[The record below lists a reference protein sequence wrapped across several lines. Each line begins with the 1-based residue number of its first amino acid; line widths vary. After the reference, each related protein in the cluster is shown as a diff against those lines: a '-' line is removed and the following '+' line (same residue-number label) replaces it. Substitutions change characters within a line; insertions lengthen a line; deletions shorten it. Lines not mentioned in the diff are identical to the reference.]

1 MSKKFLCM
9 DVGGTNTRVGVVN
22 EQLEVLGSAIERTAE
37 LAAKGIGVGLCDLV
51 LRWVAL
57 AEAEGN
63 AIDGV
68 VIGVPATVD
77 ATCRIVLQAP
87 NVEGLTGL
95 PLADQIEQ
103 ATGIPTTVEKDVNL
117 LILSDMHSLNINPE
131 AAVCG
136 IYFGTGIGNAL
147 YLGGKVWHGSHG
159 SAGELGHVPALGRTE
174 VCGCGNPG
182 CLECFGGG
190 HHLAHVV
197 QESYPGT
204 AIGRAFA
211 ELADVPEVV
220 EVLEAM
226 AIAVAAEANIIDP
239 DEVIIGGGLPLME
252 GFDRDA
258 FAQRVY
264 THLRKPYPAETLKL
278 RYSQQGQLSGLI
290 GGAIRLSRQA

>member
-1 MSKKFLCM
+1 MGKKFLCM
-9 DVGGTNTRVGVVN
+9 DVGGTNTRVGVVSD
-22 EQLEVLGSAIERTAE
+22 ELEVLGSAIERTPE

-68 VIGVPATVD
+68 IVGVPATVD
-77 ATCRIVLQAP
+77 ASCRVVLQAP
-87 NVEGLTGL
+87 NVDGLTGL
-95 PLADQIEQ
+95 PLADLIEQ

-117 LILSDMHSLNINPE
+117 LILSDMHALGIDAS
-131 AAVCG
+131 ATVCG
-136 IYFGTGIGNAL
+136 VYFGTGIGNAL
-147 YLGGKVWHGSHG
+147 YLGGRVWHGAHG

-174 VCGCGNPG
+174 TCGCGNPG

-190 HHLAHVV
+190 HHLASVV
-197 QESYPGT
+197 KNNYPDT
-204 AIGRAFA
+204 PIGRAFA
-211 ELADVPEVV
+211 ELSDAPEVI

-252 GFDRDA
+252 GFDREA
-258 FAQRVY
+258 FGRRVY
-264 THLRKPYPAETLKL
+264 TRSA
-278 RYSQQGQLSGLI
+278 GLS
-290 GGAIRLSRQA
+290 AVPSV

>member
-22 EQLEVLGSAIERTAE
+22 EELEVLGSAIERTPE

-51 LRWVAL
+51 LRWVEL
-57 AEAEGN
+57 AKAEGN

-77 ATCRIVLQAP
+77 ASCRVVLQAP

-117 LILSDMHSLNINPE
+117 LILSDIHSLGIDPRSS
-131 AAVCG
+131 VCG
-136 IYFGTGIGNAL
+136 VYFGTGIGNAL
-147 YLGGKVWHGSHG
+147 YLDGKVWHGAHG
-159 SAGELGHVPALGRTE
+159 SAGELGHVPVLGRTE
-174 VCGCGNPG
+174 TCGCGNPG

-190 HHLAHVV
+190 HHLASVV
-197 QESYPGT
+197 QNNYPDV

-211 ELADVPEVV
+211 ELADAPEVI

-239 DEVIIGGGLPLME
+239 DEMIIGGGLPLME

-258 FAQRVY
+258 FAKRVY
-264 THLRKPYPAETLKL
+264 THLRKPYPAETLEL

-290 GGAIRLSRQA
+290 GGAIRLSR

>member
-1 MSKKFLCM
+1 MSKNFLCM
-9 DVGGTNTRVGVVN
+9 DVGGTNTRVGVVS
-22 EQLEVLGSAIERTAE
+22 EELKVLGSAIERTPE

-77 ATCRIVLQAP
+77 ASCRVVLQAP
-87 NVEGLTGL
+87 NVDGLTGL
-95 PLADQIEQ
+95 PLADLVEQ
-103 ATGIPTTVEKDVNL
+103 TCGIPTTVEKDVNL
-117 LILSDMHSLNINPE
+117 LILSDIHSLGIDP
-131 AAVCG
+131 ASAVCG
-136 IYFGTGIGNAL
+136 VYFGTGIGNAL
-147 YLGGKVWHGSHG
+147 YLGGQVWHGAHG

-174 VCGCGNPG
+174 TCGCGNPG

-190 HHLAHVV
+190 HHLASVV
-197 QESYPGT
+197 TNHYPET
-204 AIGRAFA
+204 PIGRAFA
-211 ELADVPEVV
+211 ELADTPEVI

-252 GFDRDA
+252 GFDREA
-258 FAQRVY
+258 FAKRVY
-264 THLRKPYPAETLKL
+264 THLRKPYPAETLEL

-290 GGAIRLSRQA
+290 CGAIRLSR

>member
-1 MSKKFLCM
+1 MGKKFLCM
-9 DVGGTNTRVGVVN
+9 DVGGTNTRVGVVSD
-22 EQLEVLGSAIERTAE
+22 ELEVLGSAIERTPE

-68 VIGVPATVD
+68 IVGVPATVD
-77 ATCRIVLQAP
+77 ASCRVVLQAP
-87 NVEGLTGL
+87 NVDGLTGL
-95 PLADQIEQ
+95 PLADLIEQ

-117 LILSDMHSLNINPE
+117 LILSDMHALGIDAS
-131 AAVCG
+131 ATVCG
-136 IYFGTGIGNAL
+136 VYFGTGIGNAL
-147 YLGGKVWHGSHG
+147 YLGGRVWHGAHG

-174 VCGCGNPG
+174 TCGCGNPG

-190 HHLAHVV
+190 HHLPSVV
-197 QESYPGT
+197 KNNYPDT
-204 AIGRAFA
+204 PIGRAFA
-211 ELADVPEVV
+211 ELSDAPEVI

-252 GFDRDA
+252 GFDREA
-258 FAQRVY
+258 FGRRVY
-264 THLRKPYPAETLKL
+264 THLRKPYPAETLEL
-278 RYSQQGQLSGLI
+278 RYSKQGQLSGLI
-290 GGAIRLSRQA
+290 GGAIRLRG

>member
-1 MSKKFLCM
+1 MSMTFLCM

-22 EQLEVLGSAIERTAE
+22 EQLEVLGSAIERTPE

-57 AEAEGN
+57 AEAEGDT
-63 AIDGV
+63 IDGV
-68 VIGVPATVD
+68 IIGVPATVD
-77 ATCRIVLQAP
+77 TTCRVVLQAP
-87 NVEGLTGL
+87 NVDGLTGL
-95 PLADQIEQ
+95 PLADLIEQ

-117 LILSDMHSLNINPE
+117 LILSDIHSLGIEPS
-131 AAVCG
+131 ASVCG
-136 IYFGTGIGNAL
+136 VYFGTGIGNAL
-147 YLGGKVWHGSHG
+147 YLGGQVWHGAHG
-159 SAGELGHVPALGRTE
+159 SAGELGHIPALGRIET
-174 VCGCGNPG
+174 CGCGNPG

-190 HHLAHVV
+190 HHLASVV
-197 QESYPGT
+197 QEHYPET
-204 AIGRAFA
+204 PVSRAFV
-211 ELADVPEVV
+211 ELADTPEVV

-252 GFDRDA
+252 CFDRDA

-264 THLRKPYPAETLKL
+264 THLRKPYPAETLTL

-290 GGAIRLSRQA
+290 GGAIRLSR